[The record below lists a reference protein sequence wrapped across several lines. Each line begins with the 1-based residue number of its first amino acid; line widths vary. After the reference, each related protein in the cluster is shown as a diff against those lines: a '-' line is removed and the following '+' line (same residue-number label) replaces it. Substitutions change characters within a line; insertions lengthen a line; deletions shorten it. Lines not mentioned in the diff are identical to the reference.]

1 MCHWVLTL
9 KPLEKRSVYSCL
21 HDSSNLSIIEKKCV
35 IIIDIIIILI
45 FDYKVQSAGCIIWQ
59 EIGNNT

>member
-9 KPLEKRSVYSCL
+9 KPLEKRSVYSYL